1 MQVFRA
7 QYVELDG
14 KVELKIT
21 AHTVH
26 DFGRVQHA
34 DGSRT
39 NVEQRKP
46 LGWMVT
52 DMFSGPGHMRRI
64 PLCGEQVVLTPF
76 PHQPEWAMTKEEVEA
91 KMAKQ
96 MAQRRSY
103 ALREVDRQ
111 FKAVERMRVAAFL
124 VPDPGEQV

>member
-21 AHTVH
+21 AHKVH

-34 DGSRT
+34 DGSLT

-52 DMFSGPGHMRRI
+52 EHFAMRRI

-76 PHQPEWAMTKEEVEA
+76 PHQPEWAVTKEEVEA

-103 ALREVDRQ
+103 ALREIDRQ
-111 FKAVERMRVAAFL
+111 FKAVERMRVATFL
-124 VPDPGEQV
+124 VPDLGEQV